1 MKFEV
6 TIGRPVFFAKATKT
20 MDGRPYRGFRLK
32 VKIGRPALADSGLG
46 APTEAG
52 MLRYWG
58 LGDRL
63 GRMRLILSAGLALGL
78 AGCAQVNLN
87 TPEPLQ
93 VDVKMK
99 VDVENKGGISAKGE
113 ASPLSAAEER
123 RMLSHQVQEL
133 KNDRKAGEGKD
144 GLLVLKEMPKDPTY
158 ADYARS
164 VIAKENAAR
173 EKLFAEKAEVEGK
186 SAPEYAKEF
195 AERARE
201 GSYPGQW

>member
-6 TIGRPVFFAKATKT
+6 TIRRPVFFAKATKT

-52 MLRYWG
+52 MLRYSG

-63 GRMRLILSAGLALGL
+63 GGMRLILSAGLAVGL

-99 VDVENKGGISAKGE
+99 VDVENKGGKSAKVRYGKGREAVVSAKIQDLYGLKKLPVIGGGSGE
-113 ASPLSAAEER
+113 SGSLGINPWSDIAVDHTGGERFSVGREE
-123 RMLSHQVQEL
+123 ETN
-133 KNDRKAGEGKD
+133 K
-144 GLLVLKEMPKDPTY
+144 
-158 ADYARS
+158 
-164 VIAKENAAR
+164 
-173 EKLFAEKAEVEGK
+173 
-186 SAPEYAKEF
+186 
-195 AERARE
+195 
-201 GSYPGQW
+201 